1 MGFHSFWWTLIATAC
16 PPAQVHRV
24 EFYMHHYGA
33 ATPKRLYVI
42 GNSRHVGGLNK
53 GKLKGWAKTKKDL
66 QTKGMSKDLVIKYQD
81 SKGRQ
86 RWKGSHDMKA
96 SELGSYLFQK
106 HVVLCLQLNAM
117 KHTKG
122 PFNIWE
128 PKINLLNGSI
138 GVAYTRNG
146 KQCMKPKFEFVSW
159 LSRGLVVLFPGAIHH
174 VLDLKWYL
182 YFMTWSQ
189 TSMECLNY
197 QQ

>member
-66 QTKGMSKDLVIKYQD
+66 QTKGMSKDLAIKYQD

-128 PKINLLNGSI
+128 PKINLLN
-138 GVAYTRNG
+138 VY
-146 KQCMKPKFEFVSW
+146 P
-159 LSRGLVVLFPGAIHH
+159 
-174 VLDLKWYL
+174 
-182 YFMTWSQ
+182 
-189 TSMECLNY
+189 
-197 QQ
+197 